1 MAKKVIQPMETTQ
14 MTQMLQWLEEERRK
28 DKALVATLQEQ
39 VRHQEEQLSQQ
50 SAQVQDLVTKLTN
63 IQNLIAKVTDFEET
77 VSNYKSEI
85 LFELDRR
92 EGAQKKDKSETE
104 RLRKIEHEAI
114 IDHLGQLDKAIQVL
128 PRYDEALKA
137 RQTED
142 QRLSEGLQRIEATV
156 RDLDKRSD
164 DRVQAVTYL
173 EEQRRADNRRITE
186 LEQDTTGLRKRV
198 ETLAAKLPLLEET
211 IQKQKTRIDEAIQE
225 TKKYEKPIEELRI
238 SDFQREQKM
247 KQYLDQGEQVSKEM
261 ERILLQTQGFIEQ
274 QQAVKRTLDKA
285 ESFQARIEKR
295 QNEVAEMQRL
305 AEDRVKRQWEE
316 WQNVQEKE
324 LKKRQVV
331 LDEQWHAQEK
341 INQELGTRIDP
352 LEVTIKVHQAH
363 LEALFDSRRMDA
375 HRKLEAAQSVVEKT
389 EQAFTEARQALRGEA
404 K

>member
-1 MAKKVIQPMETTQ
+1 MTKKVTQPME
-14 MTQMLQWLEEERRK
+14 MTQVTQQLHWLDEERIN
-28 DKALVATLQEQ
+28 DKKLIATLQEQ
-39 VRHQEEQLSQQ
+39 VRLQEEQLSQQ
-50 SAQVQDLVTKLTN
+50 SAQLQDLQAKVTN
-63 IQNLIAKVTDFEET
+63 VQNLIAKVTDFEET

-92 EGAQKKDKSETE
+92 EGAQKKEKAESE

-114 IDHLGQLDKAIQVL
+114 IDHLGQLDKAIQVI
-128 PRYDEALKA
+128 PRYDESLKA
-137 RQTED
+137 RQAED
-142 QRLSEGLQRIEATV
+142 QRLGEGLQRLEATV

-173 EEQRRADNRRITE
+173 EEQRRADNRRIAE

-211 IQKQKTRIDEAIQE
+211 IQKQKTRIDEAVQE

-247 KQYLDQGEQVSKEM
+247 KQYLDQGEQVTKEM

-274 QQAVKRTLDKA
+274 QTAVKRALDKT

-316 WQNVQEKE
+316 WQNAQEKE

-331 LDEQWHAQEK
+331 LDEQWHSQEK
-341 INQELGTRIDP
+341 VNQEIVLRIEP
-352 LEVTIKVHQAH
+352 LETQAQVHQSH

-375 HRKLEAAQSVVEKT
+375 HRELEVAQSVVEKT
-389 EQAFTEARQALRGEA
+389 EQAFAEARQALRSE
-404 K
+404 KK